1 MRVFFSTNW
10 SFRVS
15 LKNSCN
21 KNFLKVSVSAVGEIK
36 MWAVKQ
42 GIHSKGFPENKK
54 IFNALN
60 IPAFKRPQLLTKHT

>member
-1 MRVFFSTNW
+1 
-10 SFRVS
+10 
-15 LKNSCN
+15 
-21 KNFLKVSVSAVGEIK
+21 